1 MKLLIYLMSVSLAV
15 VLLGNPSQALA
26 DDGFASAATSGA
38 PAAPRKMPALS
49 TDKATQQPKSSEP
62 LEIASVDYC
71 YAGSMVDPAS
81 GEKVDLFV
89 FCTDDAI
96 AGNLDLA

>member
-1 MKLLIYLMSVSLAV
+1 MSLSLAV
-15 VLLGNPSQALA
+15 VLLGNPTQALA
-26 DDGFASAATSGA
+26 DVGFASAVTSGA
-38 PAAPRKMPALS
+38 PAAARKMPLLS

>member
-1 MKLLIYLMSVSLAV
+1 MSLSLAV
-15 VLLGNPSQALA
+15 VLLGNSTEGRA
-26 DDGFASAATSGA
+26 DDGFTSPVTSGA
-38 PAAPRKMPALS
+38 LAAPRNMPELS
-49 TDKATQQPKSSEP
+49 TDKVTQEPKSSDL
-62 LEIASVDYC
+62 LEIVSVDYC

>member
-1 MKLLIYLMSVSLAV
+1 MSFSLTV
-15 VLLGNPSQALA
+15 VLLGNPTQGLA
-26 DDGFASAATSGA
+26 DDGIASAVASGA
-38 PAAPRKMPALS
+38 G
-49 TDKATQQPKSSEP
+49 KATQQPKSSEL
-62 LEIASVDYC
+62 LEIVSVDYC